1 VAHEHGYAA
10 SRRHTSATA
19 TSYSATIAAREY
31 GNAASGRDASTT
43 PASTTARE
51 YRNTSGGWHTSAATA
66 VARQR
71 NAGGLIRKKGEGLW
85 AFPFPCYDLFHAIH
99 MTSSHAMLFLWL
111 TGIGLESLLVVRA
124 LASGWFKKYPF
135 FFAYVMSVFLQDV
148 FFLAVYRFR
157 FRDYTPFYWWAE
169 FFSVLIGCAVSWEI
183 FRLVLGRYPG
193 AGRMAR
199 NVLLFALIMVIVKGL
214 AESLRGEIS
223 WPSTAVEL
231 ERNLRVIQAVSLIVL
246 AMLSFYY
253 VIPLGRNVK
262 GIFAGYGLFIATIV
276 LVLTLRASVGNTFQ
290 ASWVFLQPLCYTA
303 VLVLWCQSLWRYEP
317 ATALESQSSIEEDYR
332 SLALATQK
340 GLHQTRAFLGKSMR
354 P

>member
-1 VAHEHGYAA
+1 VAHEH
-10 SRRHTSATA
+10 
-19 TSYSATIAAREY
+19 

-51 YRNTSGGWHTSAATA
+51 YRNTSGGWHTSTATA

-99 MTSSHAMLFLWL
+99 MTSSHAN
-111 TGIGLESLLVVRA
+111 VVFMADGYRARIPARGAA

-148 FFLAVYRFR
+148 FFLAVYQFR

-199 NVLLFALIMVIVKGL
+199 NVLIFALIMVIVKGL
-214 AESLRGEIS
+214 AEITPR
-223 WPSTAVEL
+223 
-231 ERNLRVIQAVSLIVL
+231 RDFL
-246 AMLSFYY
+246 AEHCS
-253 VIPLGRNVK
+253 
-262 GIFAGYGLFIATIV
+262 
-276 LVLTLRASVGNTFQ
+276 
-290 ASWVFLQPLCYTA
+290 
-303 VLVLWCQSLWRYEP
+303 
-317 ATALESQSSIEEDYR
+317 
-332 SLALATQK
+332 
-340 GLHQTRAFLGKSMR
+340 
-354 P
+354 

>member
-1 VAHEHGYAA
+1 
-10 SRRHTSATA
+10 
-19 TSYSATIAAREY
+19 
-31 GNAASGRDASTT
+31 
-43 PASTTARE
+43 
-51 YRNTSGGWHTSAATA
+51 

-71 NAGGLIRKKGEGLW
+71 NAGGGLIRKKGEGLW
-85 AFPFPCYDLFHAIH
+85 AFPSVLRFVSRDPHDLVACNVVFMAGGYRARIPARGARI
-99 MTSSHAMLFLWL
+99 SV
-111 TGIGLESLLVVRA
+111 GLVQQVS
-124 LASGWFKKYPF
+124 F

-157 FRDYTPFYWWAE
+157 FRDYTAFYWWAE

-193 AGRMAR
+193 AGRMAS

-262 GIFAGYGLFIATIV
+262 GIFAG
-276 LVLTLRASVGNTFQ
+276 
-290 ASWVFLQPLCYTA
+290 TA
-303 VLVLWCQSLWRYEP
+303 CS
-317 ATALESQSSIEEDYR
+317 
-332 SLALATQK
+332 
-340 GLHQTRAFLGKSMR
+340 
-354 P
+354 